1 MCWLLLF
8 SNKRKR
14 TFKMGQRNLEKFNNV
29 IKRESGEI
37 FLRELDFPK
46 NILVTITKVA
56 VSSDKTKVKIFIGTT
71 PEEVIQNVLSNL
83 NKRKKY
89 FRSLLGRRLNIRR
102 IPELEFVEDKGLE
115 TAKRVEELL
124 KEI

>member
-29 IKRESGEI
+29 IKRELGEI

-46 NILVTITKVA
+46 NILVTITKVT

-83 NKRKKY
+83 NTRKRY
-89 FRSLLGRRLNIRR
+89 FRSLLGKRLNIRR

>member
-29 IKRESGEI
+29 IKRELGEI

-83 NKRKKY
+83 NTRKRY
-89 FRSLLGRRLNIRR
+89 FRSLLGKRLNIRR

>member
-1 MCWLLLF
+1 M
-8 SNKRKR
+8 S
-14 TFKMGQRNLEKFNNV
+14 QRNLEKFNNV
-29 IKRESGEI
+29 IKRELGEI

-89 FRSLLGRRLNIRR
+89 FRSLLGKRLNIRR